1 VCLVEWPEKAGGL
14 LPPPDIRISLDI
26 RESGR
31 DVTVEAGSEKGRLCL
46 QLLD

>member
-14 LPPPDIRISLDI
+14 MPAPDLRITLDI

-46 QLLD
+46 QGLE